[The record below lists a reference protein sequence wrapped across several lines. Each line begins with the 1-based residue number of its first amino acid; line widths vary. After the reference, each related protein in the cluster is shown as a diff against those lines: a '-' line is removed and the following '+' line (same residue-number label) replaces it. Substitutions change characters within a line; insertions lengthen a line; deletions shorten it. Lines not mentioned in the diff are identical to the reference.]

1 MATIVLVPGAGL
13 GGWAWSR
20 VTPLLER
27 EGHAVHSVTLTGLGA
42 ADRDADAAAI
52 DLSTHV
58 ADLVALLE
66 RADLREVVL
75 VGHSLSGL
83 AISGAAARVPE
94 RIARLVFLDATLPVS
109 GISAFAAAGPEFEQA
124 IVAAAEAGGDPR
136 RVPWFDDETLD
147 LYYPG
152 NEISAED
159 RAWIRRE
166 SAGHPLAVLREPLE
180 IAETTLP
187 RTYVT
192 CLRRM
197 GPSPIGDETPGWEHA
212 TLDAGHWPM
221 VTRPRETAALLGEI
235 ATRTAASTR
244 VSGGQAR

>member
-27 EGHAVHSVTLTGLGA
+27 QGHAVHPVTLSGLGA
-42 ADRDADAAAI
+42 HDRGADAAAI

-58 ADLVALLE
+58 ADLVTLLE
-66 RADLREVVL
+66 RDDLRDVVL

-83 AISGAAARVPE
+83 AIAGAAGRMSQ
-94 RIARLVFLDATLPVS
+94 RIARLVFLDAVLPVS
-109 GISAFAAAGPEFEQA
+109 GVSAFEAAGPEFEQA
-124 IVAAAEAGGDPR
+124 IVAAAEAGGDAR
-136 RVPWFDDETLD
+136 RVPWFDDATLD

-152 NEISAED
+152 NELSPED

-166 SAGHPLAVLREPLE
+166 SAGHPLAVFREPLE

-192 CLRRM
+192 CTRRM
-197 GPSPIGDETPGWEHA
+197 GPSPIGDATPGWAHA

-221 VTRPRETAALLGEI
+221 ITRPSETAALLSEI
-235 ATRTAASTR
+235 ASSAAASGAT
-244 VSGGQAR
+244 AR